1 MGSIR
6 TNKGARRV
14 IALLPVLGLI
24 FLGMPA
30 LLGSAQA
37 VVPVSAAGVSV
48 VSTTP
53 DGSAYAGSL
62 SQFSVVAKAT
72 NGQGVAVQGAVL
84 ALAVT
89 AGPNADAGNNGAQ
102 ADETCESAA
111 NGKCTLTVTPLSG
124 KAGIDQITVWADNN
138 ADNLL
143 SNGEPSATTSIEWFG
158 PVFSLTLAPTTAKA
172 STGTCIELTAT
183 MKDELGNPVPGA
195 KAMVAQT
202 LASANLTIGCDPK
215 LGGGGTSGA
224 SPYQVQTTDATDE
237 NGVLTFGVSSDKAG
251 SEAIEA
257 YCPVNLTTGLCDTG
271 NVGAKDPQ
279 ANATVT
285 WSDGSGPNVVTTL
298 AVDPSNGK
306 GQGTSMASFT
316 LTAKNAAGDPV
327 GGIDVAYQVTSGP
340 NQGAIHQ
347 DACKTGNDG
356 TCEIGYVNGGGTG
369 TDSLVFWVNQT
380 SGVTN
385 TPGPDAGEPQV
396 TATWQWSAP
405 PADAA
410 ISIACTGYGQADT
423 ATDCTVPTYKGSDAL
438 TVKVVDASTPP
449 KPIAGVVVD
458 VATSAVTGKVTVAPT
473 TCVTDAGGLCP
484 LTLTDAKPT
493 AGDGATV
500 TATIQGTAKHASAV
514 VAWEAPAKQ
523 VSLVPAK
530 ITSLVHTATTWTALV
545 TDQFVPAEPF
555 AGVNVDF
562 SVSGRN
568 PSGTTGLG
576 KTTDANGKAT
586 FTYTDTGLASANGHD
601 AIVAASGAANT
612 TGDQYW
618 VTSLVPTSFKLVFGS
633 ACNGTATTD
642 TTMVTESYPDP
653 TVVPMCATAVG
664 VNGLPLYDQDVAVT
678 STGVGVF
685 TGASGSA
692 DLGTSVTSTIGDDG
706 RAPLFLTSKKSG
718 EQDVAASIGGL
729 HATATETWIPG
740 RAFAVSVDGLNGKV
754 SAPEGTQLQVVAAV
768 TDAYGNAVPL
778 VHVDWTASVP
788 GIVTVPAGGQAWTD
802 LNGLTS
808 AMVVSN
814 QAATSDVHATLVAS
828 AYPGPEKTLAGVVT
842 LTWMVPTP
850 TITAPTEAFQTDPT
864 ITVGWDKVDAAATYN
879 VRYRS
884 AGYTGPFGKW
894 TMLQKGVTGTGL
906 DAMGELG
913 ATYCFRVQAVD
924 DQANVSAWSKKACTA
939 IPLDDRGLTRKGVW
953 KAGTGDAYY
962 AGTFLRTSNE
972 GASVV
977 LKKVKAK
984 RLAILV
990 DQVSNGGRVQVWL
1003 AGIKLATFN
1012 TKGSGTQ
1019 VMVDV
1024 PLPSAMAGRL
1034 VITVSST
1041 GKPVSIDGVAI
1052 SRT

>member
-6 TNKGARRV
+6 TKKGARRV

-37 VVPVSAAGVSV
+37 VAPVSAAGVSV
-48 VSTTP
+48 VSTVP
-53 DGSAYAGSL
+53 DGSAFAGSL
-62 SQFSVVAKAT
+62 SQFSVIAKAT
-72 NGQGVAVQGAVL
+72 NGQGDAVQGAEL
-84 ALAVT
+84 DLAVT
-89 AGPNADAGNNGAQ
+89 AGPNADAGKNGAQ
-102 ADETCESAA
+102 ADATCVSAA
-111 NGKCTLTVTPLSG
+111 DGKCTLTVTPLSG

-172 STGTCIELTAT
+172 STGTCIELAVT

-195 KAMVAQT
+195 KAMVSQT

-237 NGVLTFGVSSDKAG
+237 DGVLTFGVSSDKAG
-251 SEAIEA
+251 AEAIEA
-257 YCPVNLTTGLCDTG
+257 YCPVNPITGLCDTG
-271 NVGAKDPQ
+271 NVGTKDPQ

-298 AVDPSNGK
+298 SVDPSNGK
-306 GQGTSMASFT
+306 GQGTSAASFT

-327 GGIDVAYQVTSGP
+327 GSIDVAYQVTAGP

-347 DACKTGNDG
+347 DACTTGNDG
-356 TCEIGYVNGGGTG
+356 TCDIGYVNAGGTG
-369 TDSLVFWVNQT
+369 TDTLVFWVNQT
-380 SGVTN
+380 SGGTN
-385 TPGPDAGEPQV
+385 TPGPDVGEPQT

-410 ISIACTGYGQADT
+410 ISIACVGYGQADT

-438 TVKVVDASTPP
+438 TVKVVDGSTPP

-458 VATSAVTGKVTVAPT
+458 VATSAVTGKVTVAPL
-473 TCVTDAGGLCP
+473 TCVTDAGGLCT

-500 TATIQGTAKHASAV
+500 TATIQGTAKHAHAIV
-514 VAWEAPAKQ
+514 TWDAPVKQ
-523 VSLVPAK
+523 VTLTPAK

-562 SVSGRN
+562 TVTGRN

-601 AIVAASGAANT
+601 AIVAASGAVNAN
-612 TGDQYW
+612 GDQYW

-633 ACNGTATTD
+633 VCSGSATTD
-642 TTMVTESYPDP
+642 TTMVTEAYPDP

-678 STGVGVF
+678 STGVGAF
-685 TGASGSA
+685 TNAAGSA
-692 DLGTSVTSTIGDDG
+692 DLGTSVTGTIGDDG

-718 EQDVAASIGGL
+718 EQDVAAAIGGL
-729 HATATETWIPG
+729 NAMATETWIPG
-740 RAFAVSVDGLNGKV
+740 RAYAVSVGGLNGKV
-754 SAPEGTQLQVVAAV
+754 SAAEGSQLQVVAAV
-768 TDAYGNAVPL
+768 TDAYGNAVSL

-788 GIVTVPAGGQAWTD
+788 GIVTAPAGGQGTTD
-802 LNGLTS
+802 LSGLTS

-814 QAATSDVHATLVAS
+814 EPASSDVHATLVAG
-828 AYPGPEKTLAGVVT
+828 AYPGPDKTLTGDVT
-842 LTWMVPTP
+842 LTWVVPTP
-850 TITAPTEAFQTDPT
+850 SLTAPSEVFQTDPT
-864 ITVGWDKVDAAATYN
+864 ITVAWGGVDAAASYN

-884 AGYTGPFGKW
+884 AGITGSFGKW
-894 TMLQKGVTGTGL
+894 TMLKTGITGTSM
-906 DAMGELG
+906 DATGELG

-924 DQANVSAWSKKACTA
+924 DQANVSPWSKKGCTA
-939 IPLDDRGLTRKGVW
+939 IPLDDRALTRKGVW
-953 KAGTGDAYY
+953 TAGTGDAYY

-972 GASVV
+972 GASLV
-977 LKKVKAK
+977 LPKAK
-984 RLAILV
+984 VSQLAILI
-990 DQVSNGGRVQVWL
+990 DRASKGGAVQVWL
-1003 AGIKLATFN
+1003 DGTKLARIS
-1012 TKGSGTQ
+1012 TKGSGKQ
-1019 VMVDV
+1019 VLVDV
-1024 PLPSAMAGRL
+1024 PLPSAMAGQL
-1034 VITVSST
+1034 VITVSSA

-1052 SRT
+1052 SRI